1 MISLAPRAAASFT
14 LLSCDCAGSAAVA
27 ARSATANKYLNGQAI
42 FTTKPYRSGSSPGFS
57 ALARK
62 VSLGNTFQ
70 CSFSPF
76 PHREVRQLPRKHAER
91 ASSSCSYAR
100 HRSAR
105 PQFPSRSRQRLLV
118 HRPHLRRKHRPRPAR
133 PRSISRRQ
141 LFSSDRA
148 RWCRIRSAGWSR
160 LIFSRLNHGF
170 ANRLSTSALRD
181 RAVDSRFGGNRFYA
195 RAGSADHRNHARGA
209 SRRSLHR
216 GTRHDAGFRG
226 SRSDRGDGH
235 RAAAFSGRAEN
246 AGAFFPDA
254 LSFHGVEYRSDR
266 RQQPGLARLLSH
278 CLRLFCRSCAR
289 RSSYPGHHHWRAKE
303 CYVRPAYRR
312 DRLLPGL
319 DRERRRGRRR
329 DRDNLERS
337 YSNYNRDWV
346 RYALQ
351 HRLHRVFPH
360 VSAPPSHM
368 VKLRDV
374 TMQFD
379 EKKVLDGL
387 SLEVKPQDRLV
398 IIGQSGSGKSTILRL
413 ILGILQPNSGSIFFE
428 QFEITR
434 LSRRKLQQIRRHIGM
449 VYQYSALL
457 SSRTVRDNVAL
468 PLEELTTKSRQEI
481 DEIVDEKLALVGMSK
496 SKDLMPSELSGGMK
510 KRVSVARALVLE
522 PELILFDEP
531 GAGLDPVIG
540 SVIDELIIS
549 LSEKSKV
556 TSVTVTHE
564 MDSAF
569 RIGTRMAM
577 LYQGKIIEDAEPER
591 FKQSKNPVVA
601 QFLSGSTEGPILK
614 ESEDAIAT
622 K

>member
-1 MISLAPRAAASFT
+1 M
-14 LLSCDCAGSAAVA
+14 
-27 ARSATANKYLNGQAI
+27 
-42 FTTKPYRSGSSPGFS
+42 
-57 ALARK
+57 
-62 VSLGNTFQ
+62 
-70 CSFSPF
+70 
-76 PHREVRQLPRKHAER
+76 
-91 ASSSCSYAR
+91 
-100 HRSAR
+100 
-105 PQFPSRSRQRLLV
+105 
-118 HRPHLRRKHRPRPAR
+118 
-133 PRSISRRQ
+133 
-141 LFSSDRA
+141 
-148 RWCRIRSAGWSR
+148 
-160 LIFSRLNHGF
+160 
-170 ANRLSTSALRD
+170 
-181 RAVDSRFGGNRFYA
+181 
-195 RAGSADHRNHARGA
+195 
-209 SRRSLHR
+209 
-216 GTRHDAGFRG
+216 
-226 SRSDRGDGH
+226 
-235 RAAAFSGRAEN
+235 
-246 AGAFFPDA
+246 
-254 LSFHGVEYRSDR
+254 
-266 RQQPGLARLLSH
+266 
-278 CLRLFCRSCAR
+278 
-289 RSSYPGHHHWRAKE
+289 
-303 CYVRPAYRR
+303 
-312 DRLLPGL
+312 
-319 DRERRRGRRR
+319 
-329 DRDNLERS
+329 
-337 YSNYNRDWV
+337 
-346 RYALQ
+346 
-351 HRLHRVFPH
+351 
-360 VSAPPSHM
+360 SAPPSHIL
-368 VKLRDV
+368 KLRDV

-398 IIGQSGSGKSTILRL
+398 IMGQSGSGKSTILRL

-601 QFLSGSTEGPILK
+601 QFLSGSTEGPILE